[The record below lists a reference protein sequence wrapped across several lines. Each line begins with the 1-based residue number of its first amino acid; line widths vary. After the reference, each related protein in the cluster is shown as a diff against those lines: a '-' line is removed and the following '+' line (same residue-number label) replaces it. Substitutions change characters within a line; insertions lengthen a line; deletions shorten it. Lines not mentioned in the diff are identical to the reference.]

1 MARGM
6 AGTPSA
12 QYSLTLRVEIDHRP
26 GMLGKVASAIG
37 EAGGTIGAVDL
48 VQVEGPHTVRD
59 ITIETGDA
67 SDWPRLTDA
76 VDAVP
81 GARVLDSTDRT
92 FMLHAGG
99 KIELHNKSPLK
110 TRDDLSMAYTPGVAR
125 VCQAIRA
132 DPDKAFQYTIK
143 RNTVAVVSDGTA
155 VLGLGDIGPRAAMP
169 VMEGKAM
176 LFKEFAGVDAFP
188 ICLDTR
194 DPEEIIA
201 TVKAIAPG
209 FGGINLEDISAP
221 RCFEIEDRLKA
232 ELDIPVFHDDQHG
245 TAVVVLAALLNALTL
260 TGQRIGDIRV
270 VVVGLGAA
278 GVAVSKILLEAG
290 VRHLI
295 DCDSRGAVYAE
306 REDYLDG
313 TMPAAKRR
321 LAESTNL
328 EHRSGAPIDVIEG
341 ADLFIGLSGARV
353 LPASALTRMN
363 PDPIVFAMAN
373 PTPEISPEE
382 ALPHVRILAT
392 GRSDY
397 PNQIN
402 NVLCF
407 PGIFRG
413 ALDVRATAITEPMK
427 TAAARAIADIV
438 PGDEL
443 REDYIIPSVF
453 NREVV
458 GAVAAAVADEAR
470 ESGTAGAGVEMGFAA
485 TEDLR
490 ILGR

>member
-1 MARGM
+1 MASPGL
-6 AGTPSA
+6 TPSA

-37 EAGGTIGAVDL
+37 DAGGTIGAVDL
-48 VQVEGPHTVRD
+48 VSVEGPHTIRD
-59 ITIETGDA
+59 ITVETGDA
-67 SDWPRLTDA
+67 ADWPRLTAA
-76 VDAVP
+76 VDAIA

-92 FMLHAGG
+92 FMLHMGG
-99 KIELHNKSPLK
+99 KIEVTNKHPVK
-110 TRDDLSMAYTPGVAR
+110 TRDELSMAYTPGVAR
-125 VCQAIRA
+125 VCSAIHD

-143 RNTVAVVSDGTA
+143 RNAVAVVSDGTA

-188 ICLDTR
+188 LCLDTR
-194 DPEEIIA
+194 DPDEIVA
-201 TVKAIAPG
+201 TVKAIAPT

-221 RCFEIEDRLKA
+221 RCFEIESRLQA

-260 TGQRIGDIRV
+260 TGRHIGDIRV

-278 GVAVSKILLEAG
+278 GVAVSDILLAAG

-295 DCDSRGAVYAE
+295 SCDSRGAVHVE

-313 TMPAAKRR
+313 SMGSIKRE
-321 LAESTNL
+321 LAQRTNA
-328 EHRSGAPIDVIEG
+328 ERRSGAPADMIEG
-341 ADLFIGLSGARV
+341 ADLLVGLSGARV
-353 LPASALTRMN
+353 IPASALARMN

-373 PTPEISPEE
+373 PDPEVAPEE
-382 ALPHVRILAT
+382 ALPYARILAT

-397 PNQIN
+397 ANQIN

-413 ALDVRATAITEPMK
+413 ALDVRAAHITEPMK
-427 TAAARAIADIV
+427 MAAARAIADIV
-438 PGDEL
+438 SGDEL

-453 NREVV
+453 NREVAP
-458 GAVAAAVADEAR
+458 AVAAAVADEAR
-470 ESGTAGAGVEMGFAA
+470 DAGMAAAGDHVGFAA
-485 TEDLR
+485 TEVLQ
-490 ILGR
+490 GH

>member
-1 MARGM
+1 MA
-6 AGTPSA
+6 ATPSA

-37 EAGGTIGAVDL
+37 DAGGTIGAVDL
-48 VQVEGPHTVRD
+48 VQVEGAHTIRD
-59 ITIETGDA
+59 ITVQTADA
-67 SDWPRLTDA
+67 ADWPRLTDA
-76 VDAVP
+76 VNAVA
-81 GARVLDSTDRT
+81 GARVLDTTDRT
-92 FMLHAGG
+92 FMLHVGG
-99 KIELHNKSPLK
+99 KIELQNKSPLK
-110 TRDDLSMAYTPGVAR
+110 TREDLSMAYTPGVAR
-125 VCQAIRA
+125 VSTAIRD

-194 DPEEIIA
+194 DPDEIVA
-201 TVKAIAPG
+201 VVRAIAPG

-221 RCFEIEDRLKA
+221 RCFEFEERLKA
-232 ELDIPVFHDDQHG
+232 ALDIPVFHDDQHG

-260 TGQRIGDIRV
+260 TGQRIDEIGIV
-270 VVVGLGAA
+270 IVGLGAA
-278 GVAVSKILLEAG
+278 GVAVTKILLAAG
-290 VRHLI
+290 ARHI
-295 DCDSRGAVYAE
+295 IGCDSRGALHVE
-306 REDYLDG
+306 RDDYLDG
-313 TMPAAKRR
+313 TMHPVKRELAA
-321 LAESTNL
+321 LTNP
-328 EHRSGAPIDVIEG
+328 ERRSGGPVDVLEG
-341 ADLFIGLSGARV
+341 ADLFVGLSGGRV
-353 LPASALTRMN
+353 IEASALQRMN
-363 PDPIVFAMAN
+363 PQPIVFAMAN
-373 PTPEISPEE
+373 PDPEVAPEE
-382 ALPHVRILAT
+382 ASQYARVVAT

-413 ALDVRATAITEPMK
+413 ALDVRATAITEEMK
-427 TAAARAIADIV
+427 MAAARAIADIV
-438 PGDEL
+438 SGDEL

-453 NREVV
+453 NRDVV

-470 ESGTAGAGVEMGFAA
+470 ESGTAEADGAEVGFAS
-485 TEDLR
+485 TEEWRVLPSR
-490 ILGR
+490 